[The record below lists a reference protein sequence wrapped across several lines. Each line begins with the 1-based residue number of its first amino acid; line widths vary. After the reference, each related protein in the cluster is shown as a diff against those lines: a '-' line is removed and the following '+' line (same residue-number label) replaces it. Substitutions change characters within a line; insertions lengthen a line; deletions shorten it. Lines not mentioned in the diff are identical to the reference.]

1 MPGTKGKS
9 GGRREGSGRP
19 PVPQRKPP
27 PVYRRPPM
35 TGPRGQEQI
44 DAMAWWESLTPLDRT
59 MHIKEMHY
67 MCGWPKPHTKHSK
80 AP

>member
-19 PVPQRKPP
+19 PVAQRKPP

-35 TGPRGQEQI
+35 TEPRGEEQRA
-44 DAMAWWESLTPLDRT
+44 AMEWWESLTPRERTKQVLDLWDARG
-59 MHIKEMHY
+59 Y
-67 MCGWPKPHTKHSK
+67 PQPHD
-80 AP
+80 